1 MYRHCLA
8 RFGEGVAAFAD
19 DVVAD
24 CWGAG
29 SSRLGTA
36 KYERPRLAP
45 TNEEDN
51 VIPAKVAAR
60 ALGSEVAISGIS
72 STTLRL
78 DPLSQDRAPVEN
90 CTTDRCFESNYEG

>member
-1 MYRHCLA
+1 MYCHCLA

-36 KYERPRLAP
+36 KYERLRLAL

-51 VIPAKVAAR
+51 VIPTKVAAR
-60 ALGSEVAISGIS
+60 ALGPEVAISG
-72 STTLRL
+72 
-78 DPLSQDRAPVEN
+78 DQFN
-90 CTTDRCFESNYEG
+90 YFEIRSFKPRQLQ